1 MKWNR
6 QWDGFRRSQE
16 EDRRTYHE
24 SGFMIHLCCL
34 VERLV
39 TKTPIDNYQDL
50 EEFEQK
56 HADFIRQVRD
66 SFQDISRHY
75 RVALPV
81 SEIAYIYDYMH
92 LNSKISFPGQAESP
106 AVREDE

>member
-1 MKWNR
+1 
-6 QWDGFRRSQE
+6 
-16 EDRRTYHE
+16 
-24 SGFMIHLCCL
+24 MIGLYVHLCCL

-75 RVALPV
+75 RVTILPLALRNCRRAFSSVNGLPV
-81 SEIAYIYDYMH
+81 ISPSRTHTWSEPII
-92 LNSKISFPGQAESP
+92 K
-106 AVREDE
+106 

>member
-1 MKWNR
+1 MNKNMP
-6 QWDGFRRSQE
+6 
-16 EDRRTYHE
+16 TL
-24 SGFMIHLCCL
+24 SG
-34 VERLV
+34 R
-39 TKTPIDNYQDL
+39 Y
-50 EEFEQK
+50 
-56 HADFIRQVRD
+56 D

-92 LNSKISFPGQAESP
+92 LNSKNKLSGQAESP

>member
-1 MKWNR
+1 
-6 QWDGFRRSQE
+6 
-16 EDRRTYHE
+16 
-24 SGFMIHLCCL
+24 MIGLYVHLCCL

-39 TKTPIDNYQDL
+39 TKTTIDNYQNL

-56 HADFIRQVRD
+56 HAEFIRQVRD

-92 LNSKISFPGQAESP
+92 LNSKNKLSGQAESP

>member
-1 MKWNR
+1 MSTCVVWWND
-6 QWDGFRRSQE
+6 WSQK
-16 EDRRTYHE
+16 
-24 SGFMIHLCCL
+24 HLL
-34 VERLV
+34 IIIRIW
-39 TKTPIDNYQDL
+39 K
-50 EEFEQK
+50 EFEQK

-92 LNSKISFPGQAESP
+92 LNSKISFPGRQKARPS
-106 AVREDE
+106 VRTNRR